1 VVAVALSE
9 DGSRVVSAGRDGLL
23 RVWDRSGKVVT
34 ECGHAGGPPWL
45 DADISRD
52 GRRVV
57 AIRESEDGT
66 SPDLLLTET
75 GAGCKLTRLSGHFG
89 NVGSAAF
96 DESGEWV
103 LSYGNNDNTARIWAA
118 AEGRL
123 SATLTHPD
131 EVFGASFSPDGS
143 EVAVA
148 VSDGTVYRW
157 TARGRL
163 IGHPLSSRFTRSAAG
178 VGHIGP
184 LRTGWPACG
193 GHQFRWR
200 GICLGRPARRAAS
213 GRTPQALP
221 GMHAGVLWQPTS
233 VPTGGVSCRLAGMTR
248 CGFGMSLSPSGR
260 ANSGVM
266 VRR

>member
-178 VGHIGP
+178 VATSVRYAPDG
-184 LRTGWPACG
+184 RRVAVTSSDG
-193 GHQFRWR
+193 GVYVWDVQPDVQLP
-200 GICLGRPARRAAS
+200 GA
-213 GRTPQALP
+213 PQALP

>member
-1 VVAVALSE
+1 
-9 DGSRVVSAGRDGLL
+9 
-23 RVWDRSGKVVT
+23 VVT

-163 IGHPLSSRFTRSAAG
+163 IGHPLSSPFTDQPPVSATSVRYAPDGRRMAVTSSDGG
-178 VGHIGP
+178 VYVWDVQP
-184 LRTGWPACG
+184 DVQLR
-193 GHQFRWR
+193 
-200 GICLGRPARRAAS
+200 ARHPR
-213 GRTPQALP
+213 RCRECMP
-221 GMHAGVLWQPTS
+221 GVRWQPIS